1 MKKMTAIQLKLA
13 AWAGLIAPV
22 LFVAV
27 FTIEGLLRSGYDP
40 LSTYVSA
47 LSLGPRGWVQMA
59 NFILLG
65 LLLLGFSRALAAE
78 FPTGKA
84 SRWGL
89 ILLTAIAVL
98 FIISGPFRMD
108 PMGTSASQVTVHGTI
123 HGLAGGIIFIL
134 MPITCF
140 IYLRRF
146 RTDPRWH
153 GLVPWTWILGIT
165 VAVVVLVFTII
176 SKSPA
181 LSARFAAWMGLIQ
194 RCLIIPYMVWLL
206 IFAIGLLKRLKPVQA

>member
-1 MKKMTAIQLKLA
+1 MRNLTITQRRLA
-13 AWAGLIAPV
+13 AWAGIFAPV

-27 FTIEGLLRSGYDP
+27 FTLEGLLRPTYDP

-47 LSLGPRGWVQMA
+47 LSLGQHGWVQMT

-65 LLLLGFSRALAAE
+65 LLLLIFSRAVAAE
-78 FPTGKA
+78 FHSGKA

-89 ILLTAIAVL
+89 ILLTVIAVL
-98 FIISGPFRMD
+98 FIVSGPFRMD
-108 PMGTSASQVTVHGTI
+108 PMGTPASQVTVHGTI

-153 GLVPWTWILGIT
+153 GLVPWTWILGIV
-165 VAVVVLVFTII
+165 VAVVVLVFTVI

-194 RCLIIPYMVWLL
+194 RCLIIPYMVWLFV
-206 IFAIGLLKRLKPVQA
+206 FADGLLTRLKQNQA

>member
-1 MKKMTAIQLKLA
+1 MRNLTITQRRLA
-13 AWAGLIAPV
+13 AWAGIFAPV

-27 FTIEGLLRSGYDP
+27 FTLEGLLRPTYDP

-47 LSLGPRGWVQMA
+47 LSLGQHGWVQMT

-65 LLLLGFSRALAAE
+65 LLLLIFSRAVAAE
-78 FPTGKA
+78 FHSGKA

-89 ILLTAIAVL
+89 ILLTVIAVL
-98 FIISGPFRMD
+98 FIVSGPFRMD
-108 PMGTSASQVTVHGTI
+108 PMGTPASQVTVHGTI

-146 RTDPRWH
+146 RTDPHWH
-153 GLVPWTWILGIT
+153 GLVPWTWILGIV
-165 VAVVVLVFTII
+165 VAVVVLVFTVI

-194 RCLIIPYMVWLL
+194 RCLIIPYMVWLFV
-206 IFAIGLLKRLKPVQA
+206 FADGLLTRLKQNQA